1 MTQAALDATISI
13 PEDVIFRNLEGEAII
28 LNLATG
34 IYFGLDAVGTRMWT
48 VLAESSSVRCVVDAI
63 REEYDVE
70 PGTAEQDVLDLVTQL
85 AEKGLIQLQ
94 VPGGA
99 QE

>member
-48 VLAESSSVRCVVDAI
+48 VLAESSSVRRVVDVI
-63 REEYDVE
+63 GGEYDVE
-70 PGTAEQDVLDLVTQL
+70 PRIAEQDVLDLVNQL
-85 AEKGLIQLQ
+85 VEKGLIQFQ
-94 VPGGA
+94 ARGGV
-99 QE
+99 QG